1 MPKKARKKPLITKNW
16 LPIEYIHG
24 VPNVKTSFVMLA
36 NMKKERAA
44 AGKPPSEI
52 KWCVFCGRAFKNIQA
67 RIAHLK
73 HCEKRRIYKSTKAE
87 GWHFTIG
94 SRVFT
99 VRTLIWCWI
108 REAASLEAE
117 FSQRIADGSMTEAEA
132 VTRFNYFVLGH
143 QATYPRADAMMEEA
157 SPGIPA
163 GESSSFQ
170 PNK

>member
-1 MPKKARKKPLITKNW
+1 MAKKSRKPPLITKNW

-24 VPNVKTSFVMLA
+24 VPNVMSSFVMLA
-36 NMKKERAA
+36 NMKKERVA
-44 AGKPPSEI
+44 AGKPPSDI
-52 KWCVFCGRAFKNIQA
+52 KWCVFCGRPFKNIQA

-87 GWHFTIG
+87 GWQFTIG

-117 FSQRIADGSMTEAEA
+117 FSARVAAGTLTEEEA
-132 VTRFNYFVLGH
+132 VARFNYFVLGH
-143 QATYPRADAMMEEA
+143 QATYPRADAAMEEA
-157 SPGIPA
+157 PAGIPA
-163 GESSSFQ
+163 AV
-170 PNK
+170 